1 MDNELNHIGHGT
13 WDCGTRDS
21 ETQDLTAIARHI
33 RELILT
39 ALAEAGSGHTGGSLD
54 LVDIFTVL
62 YFKHLRHHPQEPLW
76 PERDR
81 VVLSIGHTAPV
92 LYATLAAAGYF
103 PEEEMLTL
111 RKLGSRLQGHPS
123 YEFRLPGV
131 ETCSGSLGQGLGVAL
146 GMALAAKM
154 DSSTESETLRRV
166 FCIMGDG
173 EQQEGSVWETAMAAA
188 HHKVDNLCVIID
200 RNRLQIDGPTEQV
213 MGIDPLRDKWRTFG
227 WNTLEIDGHDF
238 SQILMALDQAD
249 QMKEKPTVII
259 ADTVMGK
266 GIPSIEND
274 YHWHGKVPTKEE
286 LTKFLE
292 ELKS

>member
-1 MDNELNHIGHGT
+1 MNQLE
-13 WDCGTRDS
+13 
-21 ETQDLTAIARHI
+21 EKARHI

-62 YFKHLRHHPQEPLW
+62 YFNHLRHDPKRPDWEG
-76 PERDR
+76 RDK

-123 YEFRLPGV
+123 YEFHLLGL

-154 DSSTESETLRRV
+154 DGPSAGSGTVNRV

-173 EQQEGSVWETAMAAA
+173 EQQEGSVWESAMAAA
-188 HHKVDNLCVIID
+188 HHKLDNLCAIID
-200 RNRLQIDGPTEQV
+200 RNHLQIDGGTEKV
-213 MGIDPLRDKWRTFG
+213 MAIDPLRDKWATFG
-227 WNTLEIDGHDF
+227 WHTIEIDGHDL
-238 SQILMALDQAD
+238 SQIKMALELAD
-249 QMKEKPTVII
+249 KEKDKPTVII
-259 ADTVMGK
+259 ADTIMGK
-266 GIPSIEND
+266 GVKSIEDNNQ
-274 YHWHGKVPTKEE
+274 WHGKVPSQEQLKGFLHE
-286 LTKFLE
+286 LY
-292 ELKS
+292 

>member
-1 MDNELNHIGHGT
+1 MNQLE
-13 WDCGTRDS
+13 
-21 ETQDLTAIARHI
+21 AKAKHI
-33 RELILT
+33 RELILN

-62 YFKHLRHHPQEPLW
+62 YFSHLRHDPKHPDWEG
-76 PERDR
+76 RDK

-123 YEFRLPGV
+123 YEFRLPGL

-154 DSSTESETLRRV
+154 DNKPNRI

-173 EQQEGSVWETAMAAA
+173 EQQEGSVWESAMAAA
-188 HHKVDNLCVIID
+188 HHKVDNLCAIID
-200 RNRLQIDGPTEQV
+200 RNRLQIDGGTEKV
-213 MGIDPLRDKWRTFG
+213 MAIDPLRDKWAAFG
-227 WNTLEIDGHDF
+227 WHTIEIDGHDF
-238 SQILMALDQAD
+238 SQIKMALELAD
-249 QMKEKPTVII
+249 QEKDRPTAII
-259 ADTVMGK
+259 ADTIMGK
-266 GIPSIEND
+266 GVKSIEDNNQ
-274 YHWHGKVPTKEE
+274 WHGKVPTKEQLPVFLNE
-286 LTKFLE
+286 L
-292 ELKS
+292 S

>member
-1 MDNELNHIGHGT
+1 MRQLE
-13 WDCGTRDS
+13 
-21 ETQDLTAIARHI
+21 EKAKHI

-39 ALAEAGSGHTGGSLD
+39 ALTEAGSGHTGGSLD

-62 YFKHLRHHPQEPLW
+62 YFNHLHHDPQKPTWED
-76 PERDR
+76 RDK

-123 YEFRLPGV
+123 YEFHLPGL
-131 ETCSGSLGQGLGVAL
+131 ETCSGSLGQGLGVAF

-154 DSSTESETLRRV
+154 DNKPNRV

-188 HHKVDNLCVIID
+188 HHKTDNLCAIID
-200 RNRLQIDGPTEQV
+200 RNRLQIDGDTEKV
-213 MGIDPLRDKWRTFG
+213 MAIDPLKDKWLSFG
-227 WNTLEIDGHDF
+227 WNAIEIDGHDM
-238 SQILMALDQAD
+238 SQIKMALELAD
-249 QMKEKPTVII
+249 KEQGRPTVII

-266 GIPSIEND
+266 GVPSIENN
-274 YHWHGKVPTKEE
+274 HQWHGKVPTKEQ
-286 LTKFLE
+286 LPIFIE
-292 ELKS
+292 ELQK

>member
-1 MDNELNHIGHGT
+1 MI
-13 WDCGTRDS
+13 
-21 ETQDLTAIARHI
+21 DLAVKAKHI

-62 YFKHLRHHPQEPLW
+62 YFNHLRHNPQNPLW
-76 PERDR
+76 EDRDK

-146 GMALAAKM
+146 GLALAAKM
-154 DSSTESETLRRV
+154 DGKPNRV

-188 HHKVDNLCVIID
+188 HHKVDNLCAIID
-200 RNRLQIDGPTEQV
+200 RNRLQIDGKTENV
-213 MGIDPLRDKWRTFG
+213 MAIDPLRDKWKAFG
-227 WNTLEIDGHDF
+227 WHTIEIDGHDYG
-238 SQILMALDQAD
+238 QIKMALEMAD
-249 QMKEKPTVII
+249 KEQGKPTAII
-259 ADTVMGK
+259 ADTIMGK
-266 GIPSIEND
+266 GVPSIEDD
-274 YHWHGKVPTKEE
+274 YRWHGKVPTKEE
-286 LTKFLE
+286 LSGLLM
-292 ELKS
+292 ELFS

>member
-1 MDNELNHIGHGT
+1 MDL
-13 WDCGTRDS
+13 
-21 ETQDLTAIARHI
+21 QAKAKHI

-62 YFKHLRHHPQEPLW
+62 YFNHLRHDPKHPDWEG
-76 PERDR
+76 RDR

-103 PEEEMLTL
+103 PEDEMLTL

-123 YEFRLPGV
+123 YEFLLPGL

-154 DSSTESETLRRV
+154 DGTSIGSGTVNRV

-173 EQQEGSVWETAMAAA
+173 EQQEGSVWESAMAAA
-188 HHKVDNLCVIID
+188 HHKLDNLCAIID
-200 RNRLQIDGPTEQV
+200 RNRLQIDGGTEKV
-213 MGIDPLRDKWRTFG
+213 MAIDPLRDKWAAFG
-227 WNTLEIDGHDF
+227 WHTIEIDGHDF
-238 SQILMALDQAD
+238 SQIKMALEMAD
-249 QMKEKPTVII
+249 NEKGKPTVII
-259 ADTVMGK
+259 ADTIMGK
-266 GIPSIEND
+266 GVKSIENNNQ
-274 YHWHGKVPTKEE
+274 WHGKVPTKEQLKDFLHE
-286 LTKFLE
+286 LHQ
-292 ELKS
+292 

>member
-1 MDNELNHIGHGT
+1 MIVLE
-13 WDCGTRDS
+13 
-21 ETQDLTAIARHI
+21 EKARHI

-62 YFKHLRHHPQEPLW
+62 YFNHLRHDPQHPDWEG
-76 PERDR
+76 RDK

-123 YEFRLPGV
+123 YESHLPGL
-131 ETCSGSLGQGLGVAL
+131 ETSSGSLGQGLGVAL
-146 GMALAAKM
+146 GLALAAKM
-154 DSSTESETLRRV
+154 DGSSTGSGTVSRV

-188 HHKVDNLCVIID
+188 HHKVDNLCAIID
-200 RNRLQIDGPTEQV
+200 RNRLQIDGGTEQV
-213 MGIDPLRDKWRTFG
+213 MAIDPLRDKWTTFG
-227 WNTLEIDGHDF
+227 WHTLEIDGHDM
-238 SQILMALDQAD
+238 SQIKMALDLAD
-249 QMKEKPTVII
+249 KERGRPSVII
-259 ADTVMGK
+259 ADTIMGK
-266 GIPSIEND
+266 GVKSIEND
-274 YHWHGKVPTKEE
+274 YRWHGKVPSKEQLKDFIYE
-286 LTKFLE
+286 LHQ
-292 ELKS
+292 

>member
-1 MDNELNHIGHGT
+1 MTFLE
-13 WDCGTRDS
+13 
-21 ETQDLTAIARHI
+21 EKAKHI
-33 RELILT
+33 RQLILT
-39 ALAEAGSGHTGGSLD
+39 ALTEAGSGHTGGSLD

-62 YFKHLRHHPQEPLW
+62 YFNHLRHDPQHPDWED
-76 PERDR
+76 RDK

-123 YEFRLPGV
+123 YEFHLPGL

-154 DSSTESETLRRV
+154 DGPSESSGTVNRI

-173 EQQEGSVWETAMAAA
+173 EQQEGSVWESAMAAA
-188 HHKVDNLCVIID
+188 HHKADNLCAIID
-200 RNRLQIDGPTEQV
+200 RNRLQIDGGTEKV
-213 MGIDPLRDKWRTFG
+213 MAIDPLRDKWAAFG
-227 WNTLEIDGHDF
+227 WHTIEIDGHDM
-238 SQILMALDQAD
+238 SQIEMALELAD
-249 QMKEKPTVII
+249 QEQGRPTVII

-266 GIPSIEND
+266 GVKSIEDNNQ
-274 YHWHGKVPTKEE
+274 WHGKVPTKAQVKEFIEE
-286 LTKFLE
+286 LNN
-292 ELKS
+292 